1 MFHGSQSNSENEIAC
16 TPSHKYLVSTCTPRV
31 NHLTVRL
38 ILSSSRGGK
47 KITGTDKSQR
57 MQSCSQ
63 EWAPQCRERKRCQS
77 EGACSFGSSHHCDEG
92 FEKLYP

>member
-38 ILSSSRGGK
+38 ILNVESERDAK
-47 KITGTDKSQR
+47 VKERAILEVVITAMRVLRNYIHDIV
-57 MQSCSQ
+57 
-63 EWAPQCRERKRCQS
+63 
-77 EGACSFGSSHHCDEG
+77 
-92 FEKLYP
+92 